1 MSEDYNFLRSFTFN
15 EKETK
20 HLFQISQVRLP
31 FLSKDNEY
39 LKIGNADGRHFKGS
53 NLGDLTISID
63 GFIIE
68 DNSKM
73 SVSDTIDELVKI
85 VNSDEPK
92 RLVLDSLD
100 DRYFLATFNG
110 TQEYD
115 ATNLK
120 YTPLTLNFDV
130 PESFARAISINGYS
144 NIQYNVEGNLML
156 DSEFN
161 NVDKFWKPFAY
172 KIDETFIDDSVKKA
186 WSWSADGT
194 DRFTTKY
201 PNENLKLGTSSEW
214 EYYEFVGWTYDRVP
228 QNLSLSDI
236 NLAPGDTFT
245 SYGEYR
251 PVDGAGVISEITWL
265 GNDGGRLG
273 VSAGRVINLGEE
285 GVSVITG
292 TVPLR
297 ATQVIVNDVVGI
309 NSSTLNKGYYKKR
322 KFEKGLPT
330 IYTPSPKDDFE
341 NAWPKYEGYY
351 RSHNPVQSTN
361 PSDYEW
367 FPAGTP
373 TNYSSNILQ
382 ADFRTGYPVGATEP
396 LTYLQVTPNSRRFI
410 NGIKVGDKVAI
421 STFYRFKELGVDLSD
436 KPNDYVVATIH
447 LDEWG
452 GTPLRIQNT
461 HSVDV
466 KKSDVVLNE
475 FKMIGDIFKIQS
487 KYTTHINSTV
497 GFAGLSLF
505 ETSKPMF
512 VYKTDKQD
520 ISEITYVKS
529 NNTLTDNITVINNG
543 TYKTPLLA
551 EFTMNGESGFVG
563 LINATNGGLLQFGD
577 TQDVDGTKSEKT
589 ENAVHLTFDGTA
601 PTGFEYVNT
610 NFISSYSKMG
620 SGEPNIFTGS
630 FDTKLIYHSAKPVYS
645 DESQPKN
652 SWNGP
657 SGVVNVP
664 SPSSNKRSQ
673 NFGFFTRCQ
682 FDDGGKINQRGRLEV
697 SIMDNTQNQYLNL
710 LLRNSSAAT
719 DDIVIEGTYKG
730 VTVWSQRLKKANL
743 KTTRFE
749 LSIVKRDTY
758 IRFYVLEIRTLGPSE
773 VGTSAVDT
781 KYNTY
786 MYTHNITSP
795 DTTPVYRVGVWCMRY
810 SNSPSMEQLL
820 LDDMQFRWYNTPTW
834 NNVSNTFQDGDIVS
848 INVDERKL
856 YINGVIN
863 NQLNVVGNEWSK
875 FNVGLGNT
883 IIQPVVS
890 TWANKP
896 LVNINIQ
903 DRFI

>member
-39 LKIGNADGRHFKGS
+39 LKIGNADSRYFKGS
-53 NLGDLTISID
+53 TLGDLTISID

-92 RLVLDSLD
+92 RLVLDALD

-172 KIDETFIDDSVKKA
+172 KIDE
-186 WSWSADGT
+186 
-194 DRFTTKY
+194 KY
-201 PNENLKLGTSSEW
+201 NE
-214 EYYEFVGWTYDRVP
+214 
-228 QNLSLSDI
+228 
-236 NLAPGDTFT
+236 
-245 SYGEYR
+245 
-251 PVDGAGVISEITWL
+251 
-265 GNDGGRLG
+265 
-273 VSAGRVINLGEE
+273 
-285 GVSVITG
+285 
-292 TVPLR
+292 
-297 ATQVIVNDVVGI
+297 
-309 NSSTLNKGYYKKR
+309 
-322 KFEKGLPT
+322 
-330 IYTPSPKDDFE
+330 
-341 NAWPKYEGYY
+341 
-351 RSHNPVQSTN
+351 
-361 PSDYEW
+361 
-367 FPAGTP
+367 
-373 TNYSSNILQ
+373 SNILQ

-466 KKSDVVLNE
+466 KKSDITLNT
-475 FKMIGDIFKIQS
+475 FKQIGGIFSINSDKTS
-487 KYTTHINSTV
+487 HINLTI

-505 ETSKPMF
+505 EISKQMF
-512 VYKTDKQD
+512 VYKTDKQN

-589 ENAVHLTFDGTA
+589 ENAVHLKFDGTG

-610 NFISSYSKMG
+610 NFISSYSKMA

-630 FDTKLIYHSAKPVYS
+630 FDTKAIYYSAKPVYS

-664 SPSSNKRSQ
+664 APSSNKRSQ

-730 VTVWSQRLKKANL
+730 VTVWSQRLKKVNL

-795 DTTPVYRVGVWCMRY
+795 DTTPVHRVGVWYMRY
-810 SNSPSMEQLL
+810 SNSHSMEQLL

-856 YINGVIN
+856 YINGVVN
-863 NQLNVVGNEWSK
+863 NQLNVVGNEWNK
-875 FNVGLGNT
+875 FNIGLGNT

-896 LVNINIQ
+896 LVSVNIQ